1 MNNNHK
7 GFISRRLINMKRK
20 FIFSLAILLIFA
32 TLTFPAFGAAK
43 LYKIAV
49 LPFDDGSIQDRW
61 WDDGSWDVGK
71 GISDEFVT
79 ELLKT
84 NKFRLIEREQ
94 IEKVIEEQDFGESGR
109 VDTRSAAKIG
119 KILGVQFLVMGR
131 VTEFSLKSSGVS
143 GLSLKKGIGLGVK
156 STNAIVAI
164 DARLVDASSAEI
176 IASVTGKGNK
186 RNTNLSVAVDWEAI
200 AFGSDEFRSTNLG
213 VAMRE
218 AVASAAGQLSEK
230 AYNTGGE
237 PAGPEKLSG
246 AVAYA
251 SGSRV
256 IINIGSSS
264 GIKPETVFVVRHV
277 LDVVKDPTTDEIIDE
292 VSEAVAEIKV
302 TEVKEKSATCTV
314 LKKLSS
320 NYPIAVG
327 DKVEQK

>member
-1 MNNNHK
+1 
-7 GFISRRLINMKRK
+7 MKRK
-20 FIFSLAILLIFA
+20 FLLPILMLSFFAILV
-32 TLTFPAFGAAK
+32 FPAFGAEK

-61 WDDGSWDVGK
+61 WDEGNWDVGK
-71 GISDEFVT
+71 GISNELVT

-94 IEKVIEEQDFGESGR
+94 IDKVIEEQDFGESGR
-109 VDTRSAAKIG
+109 VDTKSAAKIG

-131 VTEFSLKSSGVS
+131 VTEFSLKSSEVG
-143 GLSLKKGIGLGVK
+143 GLSLKNGVGLGVK

-164 DARLVDASSAEI
+164 DARLVDTSSAEI

-186 RNTNLSVAVDWEAI
+186 RNTNLSVAVEWEAI
-200 AFGSDEFRSTNLG
+200 SFGSDEFRQTNLG

-218 AVASAAGQLSEK
+218 AVASAAQQLSDK
-230 AYNTGGE
+230 AYNSGRG
-237 PAGPEKLSG
+237 PAQPEKLSG
-246 AVAYA
+246 VVAYV
-251 SGSRV
+251 SGNKV
-256 IINIGSSS
+256 IVNIGSTS
-264 GIKPETVFVVRHV
+264 GIKPETVFIVKRV
-277 LDVVKDPTTDEIIDE
+277 LDVVKDPTTGDIIDE
-292 VSEAVAEIKV
+292 VTEAVAEIKV

-320 NYPIAVG
+320 DYTITAG

>member
-1 MNNNHK
+1 
-7 GFISRRLINMKRK
+7 MKRK
-20 FIFSLAILLIFA
+20 FLLSILLLSLFAILA
-32 TLTFPAFGAAK
+32 FPAFGAEK

-61 WDDGSWDVGK
+61 WDEGNWDVGK

-94 IEKVIEEQDFGESGR
+94 IDKVIEEQDFGESGR
-109 VDTRSAAKIG
+109 VDAKSAAKIG

-131 VTEFSLKSSGVS
+131 VTEFSLKSSEVG

-164 DARLVDASSAEI
+164 DARLVDTSSAEI

-186 RNTNLSVAVDWEAI
+186 RNTNLSVAVEWEAI
-200 AFGSDEFRSTNLG
+200 SFGSDEFRATNLG
-213 VAMRE
+213 LAMRE
-218 AVASAAGQLSEK
+218 AVASAAQQLSDK
-230 AYNTGGE
+230 AYNSGRGPTE
-237 PAGPEKLSG
+237 PEKLAGS
-246 AVAYA
+246 VAYV
-251 SGSRV
+251 SGNRV
-256 IINIGSSS
+256 IVNIGSTS
-264 GIKPETVFVVRHV
+264 GIKPETVFIVRRV
-277 LDVVKDPTTDEIIDE
+277 LDVVKDPTTGDIIDE
-292 VSEAVAEIKV
+292 VTEAVAEIKV

-320 NYPIAVG
+320 EYTIAVG

>member
-1 MNNNHK
+1 MN
-7 GFISRRLINMKRK
+7 RK
-20 FIFSLAILLIFA
+20 ILLIVIA
-32 TLTFPAFGAAK
+32 IMVLSILTLPTLNAAA

-49 LPFDDGSIQDRW
+49 LPFDDGSIKDRW

-84 NKFRLIEREQ
+84 KKFRLIEREQ
-94 IEKVIEEQDFGESGR
+94 IDKVLQEQDFGESGR

-131 VTEFSLKSSGVS
+131 VTEFSFKSTGA
-143 GLSLKKGIGLGVK
+143 GGISLKKGIGLGVK
-156 STNAIVAI
+156 STNAKVAI
-164 DARLVDASSAEI
+164 DARLVDTSSAEI
-176 IASVTGKGNK
+176 IASVTGKGDK
-186 RNTNLSVAVDWEAI
+186 RNTNLSVAVEWDAI
-200 AFGSDEFRSTNLG
+200 AFGSDEFRQSNLG

-218 AVASAAGQLSEK
+218 AVASAAEQLADT
-230 AYNTGGE
+230 AYNSDLG
-237 PAGPEKLSG
+237 PAKPSKLSG

-264 GIKPETVFVVRHV
+264 GIKPDMVFVVSHV

-292 VSEAVAEIKV
+292 VTEAVAEIKV
-302 TEVKEKSATCTV
+302 TEVKDKSATCTV

-320 NYPIAVG
+320 DFAIAVG
-327 DKVEQK
+327 DKVDQK